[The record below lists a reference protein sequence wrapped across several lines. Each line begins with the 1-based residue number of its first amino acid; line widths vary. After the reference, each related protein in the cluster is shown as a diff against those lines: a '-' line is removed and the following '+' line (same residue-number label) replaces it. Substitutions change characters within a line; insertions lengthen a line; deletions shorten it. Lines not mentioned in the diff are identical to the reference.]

1 MGSKQNAVFRCFDNN
16 IWSRRLTMIKN
27 LSGMY
32 ETVEYENKRFVMLYD
47 NDDYEE
53 YPVHWHNAVEIII
66 PLHNGFSVTSGGVEY
81 NLNEKEIIIIP
92 PGELHQ
98 MPAREGRRIIFQCDN
113 SVLSEVSTLEAI
125 TPVFASA
132 IHITPELDKD
142 LYVIARK
149 GILDIY
155 TEYYSRE
162 PMADVK
168 IYINLIRMLTAVRE
182 FQIRQVNEAAMNSI
196 STDDSRKFSYV
207 MKYINQNYTEEISL
221 EKLASIA
228 GYSKYHFSRIFK
240 EYNNMS
246 YIQYINNKRIKAA
259 ERLLVDPELSITEV
273 AMRSGFASLTTFN
286 RAFRK
291 AKNCTPSEFKKL
303 YKLSEKM

>member
-1 MGSKQNAVFRCFDNN
+1 
-16 IWSRRLTMIKN
+16 MIKN

-92 PGELHQ
+92 PGELHH

-125 TPVFASA
+125 TPVFSSA